1 MKNTLKTIIGRLDLT
16 KLYPLARR
24 FINLKKPKKPVWES
38 IDHILHTE
46 SGAVH
51 VRLYPVK
58 DSHKL
63 IIFFHGGGWATE
75 STDTYDRVC
84 AALAR
89 TTGCHV
95 LSADYSLAPEH
106 KFPTAL
112 NECSGVIKE
121 VLKASDI
128 FGIGKEDI
136 ILCGDSAGGNL
147 AAAAALLGRDRG
159 EYLISKMVL
168 IYPVTACDYG
178 SDALF
183 RSVHEKAEG
192 YSLTSVHMQDYVELY
207 MRSRADLASPYF
219 APINAVH
226 FRNMPDTL
234 IITAEN
240 DPLRD
245 EGIAFGRQ
253 LKSGGSKVYAYRIN
267 GAEHG
272 FFADTEDC
280 HAVMT
285 RKMIKRFIYDQN
297 IL

>member
-1 MKNTLKTIIGRLDLT
+1 MKNTLKTIIGKLDLT

-24 FINLKKPKKPVWES
+24 FIDLKKPKKPVQNS
-38 IDHILHTE
+38 IDHILSTE
-46 SGAVH
+46 SGI
-51 VRLYPVK
+51 VRVRFYPVREY
-58 DSHKL
+58 SKL

-75 STDTYDRVC
+75 SIDTYDRVC

-89 TTGCHV
+89 TTGCAV

-106 KFPTAL
+106 KFPVAL
-112 NECSGVIKE
+112 NECYGVIKE
-121 VLKASDI
+121 AIRTCDLFGLK
-128 FGIGKEDI
+128 KEDI

-159 EYLISKMVL
+159 EFLISKMAL
-168 IYPVTACDYG
+168 IYPVIACDYG

-192 YSLTSVHMQDYVELY
+192 YSLTSDHMEDYVELY
-207 MRSRADLASPYF
+207 MRSRADKESPYF
-219 APINAVH
+219 SPINAVH

-253 LKSGGSKVYAYRIN
+253 LKRGGSQVYAYRMN
-267 GAEHG
+267 NTEHG
-272 FFADTEDC
+272 FFADTEDKN
-280 HAVMT
+280 AVMA
-285 RKMIKRFIYDQN
+285 RKMIRRFIRDEK